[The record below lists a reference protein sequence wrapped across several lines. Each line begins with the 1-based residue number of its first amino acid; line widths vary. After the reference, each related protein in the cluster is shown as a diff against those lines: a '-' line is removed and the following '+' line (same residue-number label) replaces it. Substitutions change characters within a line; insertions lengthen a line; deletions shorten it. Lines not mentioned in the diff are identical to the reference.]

1 MSGNVHVSILSVS
14 TFCSM
19 SVMIRLYLWAA
30 SVSHERMPLCHVLVC
45 PQTSTSALSVSGCVH
60 GLYVRV
66 CVSGLGGCVCVP
78 RVCVNVS
85 ASSQHVMSMH
95 EEHVHLEGT
104 RPCCPAA
111 SPGGGAFLWLL
122 FHLSC
127 SVFEEKGEPSLHGDF
142 WAAHGTETGHAQ

>member
-1 MSGNVHVSILSVS
+1 MPCLSLSTDIHECTECEWVCAWSVGHECVNV
-14 TFCSM
+14 
-19 SVMIRLYLWAA
+19 
-30 SVSHERMPLCHVLVC
+30 
-45 PQTSTSALSVSGCVH
+45 
-60 GLYVRV
+60 
-66 CVSGLGGCVCVP
+66 LGGCVCVP
-78 RVCVNVS
+78 QVCINVS
-85 ASSQHVMSMH
+85 TSSQHVMSMH